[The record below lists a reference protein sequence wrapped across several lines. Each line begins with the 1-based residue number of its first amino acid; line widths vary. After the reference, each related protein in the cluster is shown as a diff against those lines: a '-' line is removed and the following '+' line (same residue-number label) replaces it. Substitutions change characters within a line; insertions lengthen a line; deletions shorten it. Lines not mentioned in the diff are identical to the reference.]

1 MEPQI
6 IDYYSETPTMVKVI
20 DKMNHELEMIQ
31 NKYDELKKIYE
42 PEKSIEY
49 YITNS
54 HQSHEDMAK
63 LMYLLYG
70 KEFAC
75 TSIKKNEWYFY
86 DKNINKW
93 RLSDDGIELRI
104 KLSTHIQNIY
114 ERKIKETHNHII
126 KCKDDDDQDIYL
138 NKYNMYMKIYHNLK
152 KPLYKQKVMKECKD
166 IFYDK
171 DFKSLNKYII
181 EDVDDYYEYY

>member
-54 HQSHEDMAK
+54 PRSHEDMAK

-70 KEFAC
+70 KGFAC

-93 RLSDDGIELRI
+93 RLSDD
-104 KLSTHIQNIY
+104 S
-114 ERKIKETHNHII
+114 
-126 KCKDDDDQDIYL
+126 
-138 NKYNMYMKIYHNLK
+138 
-152 KPLYKQKVMKECKD
+152 
-166 IFYDK
+166 
-171 DFKSLNKYII
+171 
-181 EDVDDYYEYY
+181 

>member
-49 YITNS
+49 YIINS
-54 HQSHEDMAK
+54 HQSHGDMAK

-114 ERKIKETHNHII
+114 ERKIKETDKNII
-126 KCKDDDDQDIYL
+126 KCNGDDDQYIY
-138 NKYNMYMKIYHNLK
+138 KYNMYIKIYHNLK
-152 KPLYKQKVMKECKD
+152 KPFYKQKVMKECKD
-166 IFYDK
+166 LFYDK